1 MVMTN
6 KRMETSIMEPRKI
19 SRVFTHALP
28 SIAALTITHSS
39 LAQRYNQR
47 GTFAGLACCSSAAI
61 AFPIAV
67 IVLNV
72 FLLIWV
78 ARDAKSRGMDNS
90 VLWMLLVL
98 ATSFIGLI
106 IYLSVRPKGEFVPCP
121 NCGGNK
127 LPVLVRCPHCGAG
140 A

>member
-1 MVMTN
+1 MQ
-6 KRMETSIMEPRKI
+6 PRKS
-19 SRVFTHALP
+19 SRVLTWALP
-28 SIAALTITHSS
+28 SIAALTITHSA
-39 LAQRYNQR
+39 LAQRYNQQ
-47 GTFAGLACCSSAAI
+47 GAFAGLACCSSAAI

-67 IVLNV
+67 IVLNI

-78 ARDAKSRGMDNS
+78 ARDSKSRGMDNS
-90 VLWMLLVL
+90 ILWMLLVL

-106 IYLSVRPKGEFVPCP
+106 IYLSVRPKGDFVPCA

-127 LPVLVRCPHCGAG
+127 LPVLVHCPHCGAG